1 MNALTRIGGFG
12 LALAVLF
19 GVSYVVGTTIGPSE
33 ESNGA
38 AETGAHGHEASAVP
52 GGAPGVTSG
61 DPTAAGLAISAGGYT
76 LAPDTLTWPAGRSQ
90 PYTFRVLGPDGRP
103 LTAFTRVHDADLH
116 LIVVRRDLTGYQHLH
131 PTRDAAGTWSVPLRL
146 SAPGVYRVFA
156 DFAPTSTPGG
166 TDSGTDSGT
175 GTGGGTG
182 TGADSGTGTGG
193 TAAGRVADG
202 ASVPGVPV
210 APVTPGTF
218 EISGMSE
225 ISGNSEIFGTSGSSP
240 AASTITLGTDLTV
253 GGDLRPATLPAPS
266 RTATVAGG
274 YTVTLDGRAS
284 PDGMSDL
291 VFSVTRAGRPVTDL
305 EPYLGSLGHLVV
317 IRQGDLAYLH
327 VHPGESGGSTGGAVA
342 TPGGLDG
349 GMSDPTASPGSGDP
363 ALSFMTEFP
372 SAGAYRLFLD
382 FKHAG
387 QVRTAEFTMTVPVDG
402 AAPTPTPT
410 RTPTSAHTH

>member
-38 AETGAHGHEASAVP
+38 AGTGTHGHEASAAP

-61 DPTAAGLAISAGGYT
+61 DPTVAGLAISVGGYT

-146 SAPGVYRVFA
+146 PAPGVYRVFA

-166 TDSGTDSGT
+166 TDGGTDSGT
-175 GTGGGTG
+175 DT
-182 TGADSGTGTGG
+182 GTGTGG
-193 TAAGRVADG
+193 TAAGSMADG
-202 ASVPGVPV
+202 ASVPVV
-210 APVTPGTF
+210 PVTPGTF

-225 ISGNSEIFGTSGSSP
+225 ISRNSEIFGTSGSSP

-253 GGDLRPATLPAPS
+253 GGDLRPATLPSPS
-266 RTATVAGG
+266 HTATVAGG
-274 YTVTLDGRAS
+274 YTVTLDGQAS

-327 VHPGESGGSTGGAVA
+327 VHPEESEGSTGGAVA
-342 TPGGLDG
+342 TPGDLDG
-349 GMSDPTASPGSGDP
+349 GMSDPTASPGSNDP

-402 AAPTPTPT
+402 ASPTPTPT
-410 RTPTSAHTH
+410 RTPTSAHAH

>member
-38 AETGAHGHEASAVP
+38 AGTGAHGHEASAAP

-156 DFAPTSTPGG
+156 DFAPTSTP
-166 TDSGTDSGT
+166 D
-175 GTGGGTG
+175 
-182 TGADSGTGTGG
+182 GADSGTGTGG
-193 TAAGRVADG
+193 TAAGSMADG
-202 ASVPGVPV
+202 ASIPGVPV
-210 APVTPGTF
+210 APVTLGTF

-225 ISGNSEIFGTSGSSP
+225 ISGNSEISGTSGSSP
-240 AASTITLGTDLTV
+240 ATSTITLGTDLTV

-274 YTVTLDGRAS
+274 YTVTLGGQAS

-305 EPYLGSLGHLVV
+305 ESYLGSLGHLVV

-327 VHPGESGGSTGGAVA
+327 VHPGESGGSTSGAVA
-342 TPGGLDG
+342 TPGGLGG

-402 AAPTPTPT
+402 AAPTPT
-410 RTPTSAHTH
+410 RTPTSAHAH